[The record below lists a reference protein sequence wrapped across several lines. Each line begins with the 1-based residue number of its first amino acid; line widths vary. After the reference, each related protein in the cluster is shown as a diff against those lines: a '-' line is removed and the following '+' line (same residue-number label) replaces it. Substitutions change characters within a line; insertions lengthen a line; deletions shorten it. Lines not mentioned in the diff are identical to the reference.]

1 MKGDEGER
9 GGEDSTS
16 VEDFLSETKHLSGL
30 SSLSS
35 SPLVRINHMA
45 RLIWNILTG
54 IREVR
59 RQDITASGWSWSVLK
74 PRTFCNVDK
83 MISDLQWT
91 NFSHFLYLRWL
102 VKKKGGSCNCR
113 VRWIRKETLQRVFMF
128 QKTLCYTDRTL
139 LGFLYYL
146 CDLGT

>member
-1 MKGDEGER
+1 MAEWGENTPLLAMCVAIKSTNSDQKFQSNLLAASLLSRVLVIGEDVLLGPVYDLMKGEEGER

-59 RQDITASGWSWSVLK
+59 RQDITARRAGVLSFK
-74 PRTFCNVDK
+74 TPN
-83 MISDLQWT
+83 ILQYGQ
-91 NFSHFLYLRWL
+91 NDFKSMYN
-102 VKKKGGSCNCR
+102 GP
-113 VRWIRKETLQRVFMF
+113 I
-128 QKTLCYTDRTL
+128 
-139 LGFLYYL
+139 
-146 CDLGT
+146 